1 MVVDAVIATED
12 KGFFRHGGIDPLG
25 ILRATWSDLWGHSL
39 QGGSTLT
46 QQYVKNVYLGKER
59 TFARKVKEA
68 SLAVKLERQL
78 TKRQILERYLN
89 TIYLGRGAYGVEA
102 AAQAYFG
109 KDVGELGLRV
119 TTTLDPKAQREARR
133 AIYGLLDRPTDPEGA
148 LVAVDDSGYIRAMVG
163 GRDWNVSKVNLAVG
177 AEGGGGGRQAG
188 STFKPFLLAEIV
200 KEGYSVSST
209 FAAPKEVTFPRAD
222 NGKDYKVTNFDNE
235 SFPGELSLVD
245 ATKMS
250 VNTVYAQAAD
260 AIGSGHLADM
270 ARQLGVRADLQPN
283 LSLVLGTP
291 SVSVLD
297 MAAAYGTLARR
308 GDHVDP
314 ISILEVATADHRV
327 LYRAHPVRTRVLA
340 PRQADVVTSCL
351 EQVVQSGTG
360 TGAAFGKPLAGKT
373 GTTEDFGDAWFI
385 GYTPRLTAA
394 VWMGY
399 PQGATARR
407 LVNVHGRPGG
417 VEGGSFPA
425 TIFRRFMQ
433 AVEEGRDDGDF
444 PAVTAFPGRA
454 LRPSGRA
461 ELPSTTTTSSTVAP
475 GSTSTTQPGSGSTT
489 STSRGSTTTT
499 TTTAPASTST
509 TRSST
514 TTTR

>member
-1 MVVDAVIATED
+1 MVADPARNPALADARRNATLAQMVRTGAIDAGQRAAVMATHVANYTVDRAASQAAFVHPED
-12 KGFFRHGGIDPLG
+12 G
-25 ILRATWSDLWGHSL
+25 
-39 QGGSTLT
+39 T
-46 QQYVKNVYLGKER
+46 QYFAEYVR
-59 TFARKVKEA
+59 
-68 SLAVKLERQL
+68 RQL
-78 TKRQILERYLN
+78 TDVLHLSES
-89 TIYLGRGAYGVEA
+89 TVYG
-102 AAQAYFG
+102 G
-109 KDVGELGLRV
+109 GLRV

-133 AIYGLLDRPTDPEGA
+133 AIYGLLDRPTDPKGA

-260 AIGSGHLADM
+260 AIGPGHLADM

-444 PAVTAFPGRA
+444 SAVTAFPGRA
-454 LRPSGRA
+454 LRPSGRS
-461 ELPSTTTTSSTVAP
+461 ELPSTSTTSSTVAP

-489 STSRGSTTTT
+489 STSRGSTITTA
-499 TTTAPASTST
+499 TTAPASTST